1 MHIRGERNGDYPDG
15 IPCDTGIL
23 NHTGVIDFGGGL
35 GSSATFGGSNSQ
47 EGEENMMGSCDE
59 VSPNINFKA
68 SVYFTKNCYQ
78 GPLNGQISGG
88 RLTWVGGEDEWEPW
102 DVCIDWESNNF
113 AWLCSLKKAGVNTW
127 NFTICQPLYF
137 SHDLY
142 YERCPKYYNAPPY
155 ATP

>member
-68 SVYFTKNCYQ
+68 SVYFTKNCY
-78 GPLNGQISGG
+78 
-88 RLTWVGGEDEWEPW
+88 
-102 DVCIDWESNNF
+102 
-113 AWLCSLKKAGVNTW
+113 
-127 NFTICQPLYF
+127 
-137 SHDLY
+137 
-142 YERCPKYYNAPPY
+142 
-155 ATP
+155 